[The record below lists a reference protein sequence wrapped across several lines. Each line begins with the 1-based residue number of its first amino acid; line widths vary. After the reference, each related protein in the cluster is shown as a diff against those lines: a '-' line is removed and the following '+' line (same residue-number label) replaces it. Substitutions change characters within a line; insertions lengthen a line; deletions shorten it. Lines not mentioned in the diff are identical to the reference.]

1 MLRRK
6 TTLAILLIAMMIF
19 TAYQGFA
26 GDNRSGFNFL
36 KIGQGARAL
45 ALSETFVALAD
56 DANATYWNPAGLI
69 RSGVSQLALNHNIW
83 YEDIKVSNFAYSQM
97 LSTKTALGLNLTYVD
112 TGSQEK
118 TLEDPSGNYIDEY
131 NGTFSP
137 KDMAFGVSYASKLT
151 RAISAG
157 FNLKFA
163 HQEIDTLTSD
173 ALALDAGLLYVSLLK
188 DWSIG
193 ANLQNIGAEKG
204 DLFGDRDPLPLNL
217 KVGAYYRALFDRPL
231 KLEHDFLRLGAEVNV
246 PRDGNASYSVGVE
259 YVWSEMFALRGGY
272 QIAEELDGF
281 SIGAGIELGIMQIDY
296 AFVPRDNLGDT
307 SQISLLVNF

>member
-6 TTLAILLIAMMIF
+6 ITLAILLIVVITVA
-19 TAYQGFA
+19 ANQGFA

-56 DANATYWNPAGLI
+56 DANATYWNPAGLVRI
-69 RSGVSQLALNHNIW
+69 PRNQLALNHNIW
-83 YEDIKVSNFAYSQM
+83 YEDIKISNFAYSQL
-97 LSTKTALGLNLTYVD
+97 LSSKTALGLNLTYVD
-112 TGSQEK
+112 TGDQDRTIENP
-118 TLEDPSGNYIDEY
+118 DGNFGGFD
-131 NGTFSP
+131 GTFSP
-137 KDMAFGVSYASKLT
+137 SDLAFAVSYASKIT

-157 FNLKFA
+157 FNLKYA
-163 HQEIDTLTSD
+163 HQEIDTLSSD
-173 ALALDAGLLYVSLLK
+173 ALAIDAGLLYVSLLK

-217 KVGAYYRALFDRPL
+217 KVGAYYRALFDKPL
-231 KLEHDFLRLGAEVNV
+231 KLEHDYMRLGAEVNV

-259 YVWSEMFALRGGY
+259 YVWSDMFALRGGY
-272 QIAEELDGF
+272 QIADELDGF
-281 SIGAGIELGIMQIDY
+281 SIGAGLELGVMKLDY
-296 AFVPRDNLGDT
+296 AFVPRQDLGDT